1 MYTYTYTYIKVVL
14 YVLNLKLCLTVEL
27 SCQWQFSEME
37 DIDRQVTFLIREL
50 SLHHG
55 VKNSS
60 GSHLASYPVSA
71 RVFLRSERKCDLQ
84 ISPSQIIPLQAM
96 KAQGKWS
103 YSSTH

>member
-1 MYTYTYTYIKVVL
+1 MYTYTYTYVKAIL
-14 YVLNLKLCLTVEL
+14 YDFNLKLRLTVEL

-37 DIDRQVTFLIREL
+37 DIDRLVTFPIREL

-71 RVFLRSERKCDLQ
+71 RLFLRSERESDLQ
-84 ISPSQIIPLQAM
+84 ISPIQTSLCKP
-96 KAQGKWS
+96 
-103 YSSTH
+103 